1 MVLALEGKS
10 RGSSVRLA
18 HITPVSLLS
27 TVPKEQR
34 THLVLSELALS
45 SIPYYAFY
53 ATRAK
58 AGDFIILD
66 NPVHEDQKVTVERW
80 IDAVGLIHP
89 DVAVIPDVIDSALM
103 TLDNARE
110 AVSEFTKSKFED
122 IELMAVPHGETQEQW
137 LRCARNLAKLD
148 AVSWFGISL
157 ERRLEDDQHAL
168 LRRRERVRM
177 MLNEPETFGRIKL
190 HLLGVS
196 ERGDELGDD
205 KIWRRASSADTSKYV
220 VWSMLG
226 TPVRPPVP
234 VNRDYPGRK
243 PFGGGLEF
251 FYTDRPAVVS
261 ETRMRRNLRQWVN
274 YAQREQT

>member
-1 MVLALEGKS
+1 MK
-10 RGSSVRLA
+10 LA

-27 TVPKEQR
+27 VVPKEQR

-53 ATRAK
+53 STRAK

-66 NPVHEDQKVTVERW
+66 NPVHEDQKVTVDRW
-80 IDAVGLIHP
+80 IDAVGLMRP
-89 DVAVIPDVIDSALM
+89 NVAVIPDVIDSSLM

-110 AVSEFTKSKFED
+110 AIAEFTKHDSIGFDD
-122 IELMAVPHGETQEQW
+122 IELMAVPHGQTQEEW
-137 LRCARNLAKLD
+137 LTCARNLAKLKE
-148 AVSWFGISL
+148 VSWFGISL
-157 ERRLEDDQHAL
+157 ERRLEDDQYAL
-168 LRRRERVRM
+168 IRRRERVRM
-177 MLNEPETFGRIKL
+177 MLEEPHTFGRIKL

-196 ERGDELGDD
+196 ERGDELGEDR
-205 KIWRRASSADTSKYV
+205 IWQRASSADTSKYV

-234 VNRDYPGRK
+234 TQQYYPGRK

-251 FYTDRPAVVS
+251 FYADRPAAVNDS
-261 ETRMRRNLRQWVN
+261 RMRRNLRQWIT